1 MQSSDMVLN
10 DVISHHANVTIERPT
25 GQYSKPHLLFPYVSR
40 QAMVHG
46 VYPRSN
52 QVCPGPYA
60 SPKHTRVEVPKYKFS
75 EEIRLRAVLHVREFR
90 V

>member
-1 MQSSDMVLN
+1 VQSIDMVLN
-10 DVISHHANVTIERPT
+10 DVISHHANVTIERPIL
-25 GQYSKPHLLFPYVSR
+25 QASFAIPMREQQVSR

-46 VYPRSN
+46 VYPRFN
-52 QVCPGPYA
+52 RVPKLA